1 MIEVFVLGGGVGVAV
16 ASVVGSTA
24 LLCLLVLPFKAR
36 GFEDEDQ
43 LSWFTVNK

>member
-1 MIEVFVLGGGVGVAV
+1 MCGGVARVGVAV
-16 ASVVGSTA
+16 ASVVGNTA

-36 GFEDEDQ
+36 VFEDEDQ